1 MPAVPSA
8 KPHAEAPLVAINA
21 APSKRARGFS
31 LLEMLLVVA
40 LIAAVGVLTATS
52 LTGGMEGARL
62 RSAAKQ
68 VAAQLRFT
76 RAQAIATGQP
86 QRFTI
91 DPATHTWTAP
101 KQRSGEIP
109 EQLGIV
115 FTGAREVQPT
125 RGVGAI
131 VFFSDGAS
139 TGGRVQLTA
148 RRAAWNVDVKWLTG
162 EVSVRRGTVRQ

>member
-1 MPAVPSA
+1 MT
-8 KPHAEAPLVAINA
+8 
-21 APSKRARGFS
+21 RALSMQAGRAGGFS

-52 LTGGMEGARL
+52 LTGGMDGVRL

-68 VAAQLRFT
+68 VGAQLRFT
-76 RAQAIATGQP
+76 RAQAIATGRP

-91 DPATHTWTAP
+91 DPAAHAWTAP
-101 KQRSGEIP
+101 KQRSGTIP
-109 EQLGIV
+109 EQLGIR
-115 FTGAREVQPT
+115 FTGARETQPV

-131 VFFSDGAS
+131 VFFADGAS

-148 RRAAWNVDVKWLTG
+148 KQAAWDVDVKWLTG
-162 EVSVRRGTVRQ
+162 EVRVRRGEIER